1 MSRDAAGNE
10 PTVCF
15 PTSTKDGPCWGS
27 TPRHRWCG
35 GRALTACSRRAEMS
49 VGCRGHAGP
58 GQAPLLLW
66 GLRKT
71 RRLSKA
77 VGPFPL
83 GSLVGSG
90 PFCRFRSDI
99 SNSPISCS
107 VLHPRCCP
115 RDATQ
120 TLGPSGLQP
129 TRPLWGTRCAPCLPI
144 IHIRRPVMNKGAQYP
159 SESLRQVWGSF
170 R

>member
-1 MSRDAAGNE
+1 MNERNRTQRLKRDGGSQEGPFCTQGCRRSHRSRPVAVSRDAAGNE

-27 TPRHRWCG
+27 TPRHRWYG

-99 SNSPISCS
+99 SNSPISCAI
-107 VLHPRCCP
+107 LHPRCCP
-115 RDATQ
+115 RDAT
-120 TLGPSGLQP
+120 
-129 TRPLWGTRCAPCLPI
+129 
-144 IHIRRPVMNKGAQYP
+144 
-159 SESLRQVWGSF
+159 
-170 R
+170 